1 MVFVADNLTRLRRV
15 IPVVLLFG
23 TAGILHFVMPTFFE
37 RIVPPWVPDAK
48 LAGQVSGAAEI
59 LGAAGLLW
67 SRTRVL
73 AAWALI
79 ALLVAVFPANVQM
92 LQLARASAASNWS
105 VAVLWARLP
114 VQLLLLWWVWRTA
127 IARHTAR

>member
-1 MVFVADNLTRLRRV
+1 MTRVRSV

-23 TAGILHFVMPTFFE
+23 TAGILHFVMPEFFE
-37 RIVPPWVPDAK
+37 RIVPPWVPNAK

-67 SRTRVL
+67 SRTRVP
-73 AAWALI
+73 AAWGLI

-92 LQLARASAASNWS
+92 LQLARTSAASDWS
-105 VAVLWARLP
+105 IAVLWARLP
-114 VQLLLLWWVWRTA
+114 VQLLLIWWVWRTA
-127 IARHTAR
+127 IAGKRGT

>member
-1 MVFVADNLTRLRRV
+1 MTPFRRI

-73 AAWALI
+73 AAWGLI

-105 VAVLWARLP
+105 VVVLWARLP
-114 VQLLLLWWVWRTA
+114 VQLLLLWWVWRAA
-127 IARHTAR
+127 IARHTAG

>member
-73 AAWALI
+73 AAWGLI

-114 VQLLLLWWVWRTA
+114 LQLLLLWWVWRAA
-127 IARHTAR
+127 IARHTAG

>member
-1 MVFVADNLTRLRRV
+1 MTRVRSV

-23 TAGILHFVMPTFFE
+23 TAGILHFVMPEFFE
-37 RIVPPWVPDAK
+37 RIVPPWIPDAK

-67 SRTRVL
+67 SRTRVP
-73 AAWALI
+73 AAWGLI

-92 LQLARASAASNWS
+92 LQLARTSAASDWS
-105 VAVLWARLP
+105 IAVLWARLP
-114 VQLLLLWWVWRTA
+114 VQLLLIWWVWRTA
-127 IARHTAR
+127 IAGKRGT

>member
-1 MVFVADNLTRLRRV
+1 MTRWRSV

-23 TAGILHFVMPTFFE
+23 TAGILHFVTPAFFE
-37 RIVPPWVPDAK
+37 RIVPTWIPNAK
-48 LAGQVSGAAEI
+48 LAGQLSGAAEI

-73 AAWALI
+73 AAWGLI

-92 LQLARASAASNWS
+92 LQLARANQASDWS
-105 VAVLWARLP
+105 IAVLWARLP
-114 VQLLLLWWVWRTA
+114 VQLLLIWWVWRTA
-127 IARHTAR
+127 LRQAARA